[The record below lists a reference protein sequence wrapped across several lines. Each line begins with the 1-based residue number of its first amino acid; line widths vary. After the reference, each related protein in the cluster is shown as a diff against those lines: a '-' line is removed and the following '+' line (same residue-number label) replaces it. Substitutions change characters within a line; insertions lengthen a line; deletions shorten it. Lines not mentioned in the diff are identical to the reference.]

1 MTGEQANSLPYLLY
15 STSYL
20 LPMSGIT
27 DEIIERVKHE
37 ANIVDVIGD
46 YVRLRRTG
54 KNWLGLCPFHED
66 KRPSMHVEP
75 VKGIFKCFACG
86 EGGNVFTFLMKLNNW
101 TFPETVRNLAAQ
113 LNIEIPETR
122 VERKDLEDRERYVSA
137 VREAARRYHRVLR
150 SPAGEHALA
159 YFRGRGF
166 TDETINRFGLGYSPE
181 EWRWL
186 LEELTGGGFTPEEL
200 EKSGLVLKNS
210 KGSGWYD
217 RFRGRAMFPIFE
229 ATGRLVGFGAR
240 RMNDDPD
247 QPKYINSSDSPIYN
261 KSRVLYGLFQAKDAI
276 RKEGYALFVEGYAD
290 VISLHQAGVATA
302 VATCGTSLAKE
313 HAALITRYT
322 NRVVLVFDSD
332 LAGEKATERGID
344 VLIEGGVDVAV
355 ARLPDGEDPDTF
367 IRRFGPDEFRR
378 RIGEARSFLEFR
390 AQLMQNRGDL
400 DSPDRQTEAIRSL
413 VRTIALIPDRLKR
426 ELFVNKLATDFHISE
441 GLMFRELEQA
451 TGVANRRRERE
462 NRLPAPSSPPP
473 IPEPGPE
480 ERGLVPVRTEP
491 MLPAKKEKITVTS
504 FPAAEFR
511 LAQILSDGD
520 PQMLEHTFERI
531 DPTDFTHPLLRE
543 YVDLILAHYVNQ
555 HSFALEDLS
564 MEELSPELRQ
574 FVAMLAVE
582 QETISDFWRENDPDY
597 REPNPWKVAR
607 DCLIRIRLERIE
619 HDYQHVQDRLHDPDL
634 TEQEIR
640 DIFMHLSELGNL
652 RRELNGLISGE

>member
-1 MTGEQANSLPYLLY
+1 MP
-15 STSYL
+15 
-20 LPMSGIT
+20 GIT

-37 ANIVDVIGD
+37 ANIVDVIAD
-46 YVRLRRTG
+46 YVRLRRSG
-54 KNWLGLCPFHED
+54 KNWLGVCPFHED

-86 EGGNVFTFLMKLNNW
+86 EGGNVFTFLMKINNW
-101 TFPETVRNLAAQ
+101 TFPETVRNLAVQ
-113 LNIEIPETR
+113 LGIEIPEER
-122 VERKDLEDRERYVSA
+122 AERKEYGERERYVAA
-137 VREAARRYHRVLR
+137 VKDAARRYHGVLR
-150 SPAGEHALA
+150 SEAGEHGLT

-166 TDETINRFGLGYSPE
+166 SDETIKRFGLGYAPD

-186 LEELTGGGFTPEEL
+186 LDELTKSGYTPEEL
-200 EKSGLVLKNS
+200 EKAGLVLAQQS
-210 KGSGWYD
+210 GRGWYD
-217 RFRGRAMFPIFE
+217 RFRGRALFPIFE
-229 ATGRLVGFGAR
+229 ATGRVVGFGAR

-247 QPKYINSSDSPIYN
+247 QPKYINSPDSAIYN
-261 KSRVLYGLFQAKDAI
+261 KSRVLYGLFHAKDAI

-290 VISLHQAGVATA
+290 VISLHQAGVETA
-302 VATCGTSLAKE
+302 VATCGTAMARD
-313 HAALITRYT
+313 HASLITRYT

-367 IRRFGPDEFRR
+367 VRKFGPDEFRR

-390 AQLMQNRGDL
+390 ARVMQNRGDF

-413 VRTIALIPDRLKR
+413 VRTIALMPDRLKR

-441 GLMFRELEQA
+441 GLMSRELEQA
-451 TGVANRRRERE
+451 TGVANRRRERDSKF
-462 NRLPAPSSPPP
+462 LPPP
-473 IPEPGPE
+473 QQPKPE
-480 ERGLVPVRTEP
+480 EGGLVPMKGEP
-491 MLPAKKEKITVTS
+491 GILAKKEPLTVIS

-511 LAQILSDGD
+511 LVQILSLGD

-531 DPTDFTHPLLRE
+531 DPADFTHPVLRE

-555 HSFALEDLS
+555 HSFALEDLA
-564 MEELSPELRQ
+564 MEELSSQLRQ

-582 QETISDFWRENDPDY
+582 QETISDYWRENDPDY
-597 REPNPWKVAR
+597 REPNAWKVAR
-607 DCLIRIRLERIE
+607 DCLIRIRLEKIE
-619 HDYQHVQDRLHDPDL
+619 HEYQTVQDRLHDADL
-634 TEQEIR
+634 PEEEIR
-640 DIFMHLSELGNL
+640 KIFLHLSDLGNQ